1 MPSTEEYADK
11 FPKAGDNWDL
21 ERLYA
26 ELEAA
31 KQEMSGIEPGNRR
44 KKLTEIEKACLRGL
58 LCGNS
63 PDEIAQEL
71 HREASGLRVE
81 LSRGLYRYLE
91 ILTDREL
98 NSIRR
103 WTNIAKWLEAAGYN
117 KPLQPPQRQDWGE
130 APDVSSF
137 YGRTQELATLKTWV
151 VRDRCRVVAILGMG
165 GIGKSA
171 LSVKVAQELRD
182 EFEFVIWR
190 SLGNAPLSQDFLAN
204 LPPFR
209 SNQQQEYLRENTE
222 STFSGLIELL
232 KEKRCLLILDGWQGI
247 LQGGKLAGNYLPGLE
262 SYGELLKQLAESPH
276 QSCLLLTSREKPRQI
291 TAFEGPKLPV
301 RALELS
307 GLEVADAREIFREKN
322 LSQEKHWDYLI
333 KSYRGNPLAL
343 KIIAGTIQNFPFEGK
358 VSEFLK
364 YTTPFMGDIEYLIGE
379 QFERLSKLEK
389 EIMHWLA
396 KRSQPV
402 NYYNCREEISLQV
415 SGEELGK
422 ALASLGRR
430 SLIEKVKEGGETLC
444 TLQPVLRKYV
454 INNADRYEENTDR

>member
-1 MPSTEEYADK
+1 MSSTDEYAEQ
-11 FPKAGDNWDL
+11 FPKAADNWDL

-31 KQEMSGIEPGNRR
+31 KQEMSGIEPGNKR

-71 HREASGLRVE
+71 HREASGLRVD

-98 NSIRR
+98 KSIKR
-103 WTNIAKWLEAAGYN
+103 WTNIPQWLETAGYN

-137 YGRTQELATLKTWV
+137 YGRTQELATFKKWV
-151 VRDRCRVVAILGMG
+151 VGDRCRVVAILGMG
-165 GIGKSA
+165 GIGKTA
-171 LSVKVAQELRD
+171 LSVKVAQEVQG

-204 LPPFR
+204 LPSLR
-209 SNQQQEYLRENTE
+209 SNQQQGYLRENTE
-222 STFSGLIELL
+222 STFSNLIELL
-232 KEKRCLLILDGWQGI
+232 KEKRCLLILDGWEGI
-247 LQGGKLAGNYLPGLE
+247 LQGGKLAGNYLPGWE

-301 RALELS
+301 RSLELS

-322 LSQEKHWDYLI
+322 LSQEKHWDCLLE
-333 KSYRGNPLAL
+333 SYRGNPLAL
-343 KIIAGTIQNFPFEGK
+343 KIIAGTIKNFPFEGK
-358 VSEFLK
+358 VSEFLE

-396 KRSQPV
+396 KSSQPV

-454 INNADRYEENTDR
+454 INNTESL